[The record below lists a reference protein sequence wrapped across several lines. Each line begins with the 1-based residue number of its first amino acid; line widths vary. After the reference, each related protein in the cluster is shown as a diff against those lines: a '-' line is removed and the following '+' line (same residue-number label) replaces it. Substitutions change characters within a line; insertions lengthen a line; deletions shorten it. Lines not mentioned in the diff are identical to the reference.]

1 MPPPVVYTANWDS
14 DMVYGCLCH
23 DGFYGADCS
32 QRTNASAI
40 ILGGSFT
47 LSFRG
52 QTTVPINS
60 NDPVDAMTSKLQ
72 AISTITQV
80 LVLFS
85 STATTACPPGGNV
98 IVVEFVQDFGP
109 LPLLVGNP
117 SNLVYTNV
125 GGSVALTVA
134 RLQVGN
140 KENLPCS
147 NRGTCDV
154 TSVRGIC
161 ACYDGYTTS
170 DGKGGWGIRGDCGG
184 VLGSIT
190 ACPASGPANVI
201 TVAFVTELGDL
212 PAMQVTGVDATK
224 ITSFVINTDGV
235 AGSVQGTT
243 ENIEC
248 AGRILP
254 QAGPSLLQNGYAVM
268 DNAFHPSLAQAL
280 KAEIQSLRG
289 DLYAN
294 STHVFVAGKDEPLL
308 LEKDHIHEMEL
319 LTVPPSHAHLNQWFH
334 NPILRES
341 LNSAIPS
348 LEAARHMIK
357 VLTISQRVQFN
368 EGHGGCFPMHFDT
381 YGDDGKCLT
390 AILYLNEEWVHGHGG
405 ELELFPFP
413 HAPVTIA
420 PLFNRLV
427 LFSYCLTTWLYRSP
441 QATSS
446 PPLLPP
452 PPPLKGEEAY
462 HRMLRK
468 LMISPFRRHLAKL
481 RYADAWKQSLVASHK
496 PTPAFHAYLDTFHDD
511 IAAIDAATLKM
522 LKTFAASKDT
532 DKTTFPMTPAA
543 FLRRLHLEFQGT
555 PKKMSPV
562 PWWH

>member
-1 MPPPVVYTANWDS
+1 M
-14 DMVYGCLCH
+14 
-23 DGFYGADCS
+23 
-32 QRTNASAI
+32 ASA
-40 ILGGSFT
+40 L
-47 LSFRG
+47 L
-52 QTTVPINS
+52 P
-60 NDPVDAMTSKLQ
+60 
-72 AISTITQV
+72 
-80 LVLFS
+80 
-85 STATTACPPGGNV
+85 ATG
-98 IVVEFVQDFGP
+98 FVRVTYASG
-109 LPLLVGNP
+109 
-117 SNLVYTNV
+117 
-125 GGSVALTVA
+125 TVA
-134 RLQVGN
+134 C
-140 KENLPCS
+140 K
-147 NRGTCDV
+147 
-154 TSVRGIC
+154 
-161 ACYDGYTTS
+161 
-170 DGKGGWGIRGDCGG
+170 
-184 VLGSIT
+184 
-190 ACPASGPANVI
+190 ASGPANVI

-427 LFSYCLTTWLYRSP
+427 LFSY
-441 QATSS
+441 
-446 PPLLPP
+446 
-452 PPPLKGEEAY
+452 
-462 HRMLRK
+462 
-468 LMISPFRRHLAKL
+468 
-481 RYADAWKQSLVASHK
+481 ADAWKQSLVASHK

-532 DKTTFPMTPAA
+532 DKTTFPTTPAA
-543 FLRRLHLEFQGT
+543 FLHRLHLEFQGT
-555 PKKMSPV
+555 PKKMPV

>member
-1 MPPPVVYTANWDS
+1 
-14 DMVYGCLCH
+14 
-23 DGFYGADCS
+23 
-32 QRTNASAI
+32 
-40 ILGGSFT
+40 
-47 LSFRG
+47 
-52 QTTVPINS
+52 
-60 NDPVDAMTSKLQ
+60 

-117 SNLVYTNV
+117 NNLVYTNV

-154 TSVRGIC
+154 TSVRTCPQGPAWFDMAVQSNDAHRYAICSNAGVCDSATGVCNCAPGFEGSACQRIAVPRCDDGAHLDGRNNCPGNEGLETGRSLMHCIDGI
-161 ACYDGYTTS
+161 
-170 DGKGGWGIRGDCGG
+170 GIAAGNR
-184 VLGSIT
+184 
-190 ACPASGPANVI
+190 ASGPANVI

-224 ITSFVINTDGV
+224 ISSFVINTDGV

-243 ENIEC
+243 ENMEC

-294 STHVFVAGKDEPLL
+294 ATHVFVAGKDEPLL

-357 VLTISQRVQFN
+357 VQFN

-452 PPPLKGEEAY
+452 PPPLKGEESY

-496 PTPAFHAYLDTFHDD
+496 PTPAFHAYLDTFHND

-532 DKTTFPMTPAA
+532 DKTTFPTTPAA

-555 PKKMSPV
+555 PKKMSTPPV